1 MMQILVLA
9 LSFAPAMAV
18 RAVRDVP
25 LGECY
30 DCEVTCFEDCAFKF
44 DREIITPD
52 ATGFMQQ
59 SNATTNHTNRV
70 HFGWRSA
77 QSTTKQD
84 TKKAIEM
91 ADEYAACLK
100 QDKCHGH
107 PVSLK
112 SKNKVNSQACA
123 AVSSKSLSLLEKKR
137 RCSVNDPS
145 CAQKCAEKVANSD
158 TVVLAQGKKD
168 FPLHPVKINVF
179 AKGTINLDF
188 CLKSCLAVTCGC
200 ADAAG
205 YTDAASVAKQVKAND
220 AAGEPV
226 KDLPPA
232 DHYKKATLAEC
243 AKGIYGKKVN
253 SGMYINYGGGWQEVC
268 SDEFLSTTYGI
279 DADIT
284 EPKKKCASPLADD
297 VKFGCI
303 WDNQSEMCV
312 YGDQTI
318 GKCFVKYHDDFK
330 F

>member
-1 MMQILVLA
+1 MMRFLILA
-9 LSFAPAMAV
+9 LSFAPAAAV

-30 DCEVTCFEDCAFKF
+30 DCEVTCFEDCALKF
-44 DREIITPD
+44 DREIIQPD
-52 ATGFMQQ
+52 ATGLTQL
-59 SNATTNHTNRV
+59 SNATANQSRV
-70 HFGWRSA
+70 HFGWRTA
-77 QSTTKQD
+77 KPAHTKED
-84 TKKAIEM
+84 NEKEM
-91 ADEYAACLK
+91 ERTNQYATCLK

-112 SKNKVNSQACA
+112 HNNKVNSDACA
-123 AVSSKSLSLLEKKR
+123 KITTKGLTLLEQKR

-145 CAQKCAEKVANSD
+145 CAQNCAKKVSGAN
-158 TVVLAQGKKD
+158 TVVLAQEKKD

-179 AKGTINLDF
+179 AKGTINMDF

-205 YTDAASVAKQVKAND
+205 YTTPEAVEKQVKAND

-232 DHYKKATLAEC
+232 DHYRPTTLAEC
-243 AKGIYGKKVN
+243 AKGIYGKKIN
-253 SGMYINYGGGWQEVC
+253 SDLYVNYGGGWMEVC
-268 SDEFLSTTYGI
+268 SDEFLSATYGI

-284 EPKKKCASPLADD
+284 EPSKKCKSPLADD

-318 GKCFVKYHDDFK
+318 GKCFTKYQDDK
-330 F
+330 K